1 MHNFVNEA
9 DLPTSFS
16 SSRRKAMTETL
27 SKREFIINS
36 KDEIND
42 SQQDEALDSLELLFT
57 PLQANDPVEQLVR
70 RT

>member
-1 MHNFVNEA
+1 
-9 DLPTSFS
+9 
-16 SSRRKAMTETL
+16 MTETL

-36 KDEIND
+36 KDEINN